1 MAFWLPVGILL
12 LVAGIAMWVGVRHPP
27 RHRHDERN

>member
-12 LVAGIAMWVGVRHPP
+12 FVAGLAMLVGVRHPP
-27 RHRHDERN
+27 RERR

>member
-12 LVAGIAMWVGVRHPP
+12 IVAGIAMWVGVRHPP
-27 RHRHDERN
+27 RQWWERR